1 MVPVSGFLSM
11 ALTGKYLSGA
21 RRMLRRALRLRRD
34 ALVVRIR
41 MFRGQTTAEYALVL
55 VAVAIVVLVAYE
67 VMGQEISNTVA
78 VVNTT
83 LASAPGH

>member
-1 MVPVSGFLSM
+1 M
-11 ALTGKYLSGA
+11 
-21 RRMLRRALRLRRD
+21 RRD
-34 ALVVRIR
+34 ALANRIR

-55 VAVAIVVLVAYE
+55 VAVPIVVLVAYE
-67 VMGQEISNTVA
+67 VMGQEITNTVA

>member
-1 MVPVSGFLSM
+1 M
-11 ALTGKYLSGA
+11 
-21 RRMLRRALRLRRD
+21 RRD
-34 ALVVRIR
+34 ALASRIR

-67 VMGQEISNTVA
+67 VMGQEISNTVS

>member
-1 MVPVSGFLSM
+1 M
-11 ALTGKYLSGA
+11 
-21 RRMLRRALRLRRD
+21 RRD
-34 ALVVRIR
+34 AVVIRIQ

-67 VMGQEISNTVA
+67 VMGQEIFNTVA

-83 LASAPGH
+83 LASVPSH

>member
-1 MVPVSGFLSM
+1 
-11 ALTGKYLSGA
+11 
-21 RRMLRRALRLRRD
+21 MLKRALRKYRE
-34 ALVVRIR
+34 ALVISARVL
-41 MFRGQTTAEYALVL
+41 RGQTTAEYALVL

-83 LASAPGH
+83 LASVPGH

>member
-1 MVPVSGFLSM
+1 MTPVSGLLSV
-11 ALTGKYLSGA
+11 ALSGKYLNGA
-21 RRMLRRALRLRRD
+21 TSMLKRALKMRRD
-34 ALVVRIR
+34 ALAIRIR

-83 LASAPGH
+83 LASAPH